1 MMPVIAGKITENTS
15 FTDVADSV
23 LTLTPHTLLYD
34 GTRFSLNVLH
44 EMPVNSPPCFK
55 C

>member
-15 FTDVADSV
+15 FTDFADSV
-23 LTLTPHTLLYD
+23 LCVTPLTRHYE

-44 EMPVNSPPCFK
+44 EIPVNSPPCFK